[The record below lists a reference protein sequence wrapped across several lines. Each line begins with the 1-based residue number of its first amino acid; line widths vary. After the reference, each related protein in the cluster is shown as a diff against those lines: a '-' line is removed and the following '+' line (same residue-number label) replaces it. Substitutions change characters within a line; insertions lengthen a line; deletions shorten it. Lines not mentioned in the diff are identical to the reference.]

1 MSSISSAFSSGIVS
15 STSYLCFLCY
25 VSVGG
30 EPIGQVC
37 VGHDHCPFGAF
48 YGQMNKTLLCYPF
61 HLTKHVL
68 SVSYVWSL

>member
-30 EPIGQVC
+30 EPISQVC
-37 VGHDHCPFGAF
+37 VG
-48 YGQMNKTLLCYPF
+48 
-61 HLTKHVL
+61 
-68 SVSYVWSL
+68 S